1 MRRVLRP
8 PLTPAVS
15 APGPDREAITEQ
27 RRAPPRAPLLRQ
39 LALRGL
45 RSSRP
50 P

>member
-8 PLTPAVS
+8 LLTPVS

-27 RRAPPRAPLLRQ
+27 QRRAPPRAPLLKQ

-45 RSSRP
+45 RSSRTP
-50 P
+50 